1 MLKKM
6 GYGLILWVIPYVT
19 AIPLMGLVQT
29 DLIFFKTIMIV
40 EGAIVGG
47 VLSALYF
54 QGVTSQFLREGLITS
69 AVRLRVR
76 HMRFSSTC
84 SALIGVFCL
93 FILSGCLSPI
103 TLNRAVIAYDDAITE
118 TQSKQLLVNIARA
131 QHHQPIH
138 FTGVS
143 NVAATFD
150 FRFTAGAT
158 PALAGLASTQIL
170 PFISGSVAENPTIS
184 IAPIEGEEFTK
195 RLLTPFHESKLTLLL
210 RQGIDIDLLLRL
222 MAKEVRLKHSDEAV
236 AYRNDP
242 SDKVGYEMFRR
253 VVVHLSAIQDHNS
266 LYVEPLSIERSW
278 TIPADSVTA
287 EGFKALE
294 QEYQVVYNRQD
305 KTYTLQKQV
314 DGGTLIT
321 NYDPESLSPKERAR
335 LHDENVQGLPN
346 DVTFDIRPGHY
357 GGDWPLKGDFRLR
370 SFNAMLNFLGL
381 SIAEEPEYHVDK
393 DRRTPDVAENP
404 DKTMDLIVS
413 PSALSGLDL
422 AMKSHGHYY
431 AVNTT
436 GPQARWNRE
445 AFKLLSQL
453 FQMTVTEISRVGV
466 PSITIAK

>member
-1 MLKKM
+1 MKN
-6 GYGLILWVIPYVT
+6 
-19 AIPLMGLVQT
+19 
-29 DLIFFKTIMIV
+29 
-40 EGAIVGG
+40 
-47 VLSALYF
+47 
-54 QGVTSQFLREGLITS
+54 S
-69 AVRLRVR
+69 AV
-76 HMRFSSTC
+76 SSTWF
-84 SALIGVFCL
+84 SVGIVSCL
-93 FILSGCLSPI
+93 LALSGCLSPV
-103 TLNRAVIAYDDAITE
+103 TLTRAVIAYDEAITE
-118 TQSKQLLVNIARA
+118 SQSKQLLVNIARA

-158 PALAGLASTQIL
+158 PALTGDASRTIL
-170 PFISGSVAENPTIS
+170 PVIGGSVAENPTIS

-195 RLLTPFHESKLTLLL
+195 RLLTPFHEAKLTLLL

-222 MAKEVRLKHSDEAV
+222 MAKELRISHHDGAIV
-236 AYRNDP
+236 YRNNP
-242 SDKVGYEMFRR
+242 FDKVGYEMFRR
-253 VVVHLSAIQDHNS
+253 VVLHLSAIQDHNS

-287 EGFKALE
+287 EGFKTLE
-294 QEYQVVYNRQD
+294 QEYQVAYSAKD
-305 KTYTLQKQV
+305 KTFTLRKQIE
-314 DGGTLIT
+314 GGTLIT
-321 NYDPESLSPKERAR
+321 NYDPNLLSREERAR
-335 LHDENVQGLPN
+335 LQNENEQGLPH

-381 SIAEEPEYHVDK
+381 SLAEEPEYHVEK
-393 DRRTPDVAENP
+393 DRRTPEVMENP
-404 DKTMDLIVS
+404 VKTMDLILS
-413 PSALSGLDL
+413 PSAPSGLDL
-422 AMKSHGHYY
+422 AMKSHGSYY

-453 FQMTVTEISRVGV
+453 FQMTVTEIPRAGV

>member
-1 MLKKM
+1 MTSKVLPS
-6 GYGLILWVIPYVT
+6 LPI
-19 AIPLMGLVQT
+19 
-29 DLIFFKTIMIV
+29 IV
-40 EGAIVGG
+40 P
-47 VLSALYF
+47 
-54 QGVTSQFLREGLITS
+54 
-69 AVRLRVR
+69 
-76 HMRFSSTC
+76 
-84 SALIGVFCL
+84 ALINLTF
-93 FILSGCLSPI
+93 LSGCLSPV
-103 TLNRAVIAYDDAITE
+103 TLTRAVIAYDDAITE
-118 TQSKQLLVNIARA
+118 SQSKQLLLNIARA

-158 PALAGLASTQIL
+158 PALTGDASRTIL
-170 PFISGSVAENPTIS
+170 PVIGGSVAENPTIS

-195 RLLTPFHESKLTLLL
+195 RLLTPFNEAKLTLLL

-222 MAKEVRLKHSDEAV
+222 MAKELRISHTDGAV
-236 AYRNDP
+236 AYRNNP

-253 VVVHLSAIQDHNS
+253 VVLHLSAIQDHNS

-278 TIPADSVTA
+278 TIPADSITA

-294 QEYQVVYNRQD
+294 QDYQVTYNAPD
-305 KTYTLQKQV
+305 KTFTLRKQV
-314 DGGTLIT
+314 EGGTLIT
-321 NYDPESLSPKERAR
+321 NYDPNLLSGEERAR
-335 LHDENVQGLPN
+335 LQKANEQGLPH

-357 GGDWPLKGDFRLR
+357 GGDWTLKGDFRLR

-393 DRRTPDVAENP
+393 DSRTPEVAENP
-404 DKTMDLIVS
+404 VKTMDLVVS
-413 PSALSGLDL
+413 PSALSELDL
-422 AMKSHGHYY
+422 AMKSHGQYY

-453 FQMTVTEISRVGV
+453 FQMTVTEVPRAGV

>member
-1 MLKKM
+1 MRNS
-6 GYGLILWVIPYVT
+6 
-19 AIPLMGLVQT
+19 
-29 DLIFFKTIMIV
+29 F
-40 EGAIVGG
+40 
-47 VLSALYF
+47 VLSAW
-54 QGVTSQFLREGLITS
+54 
-69 AVRLRVR
+69 
-76 HMRFSSTC
+76 FSLGIVS
-84 SALIGVFCL
+84 CL
-93 FILSGCLSPI
+93 LLLSGCLSPI
-103 TLNRAVIAYDDAITE
+103 TLTRAVIAYDDAITE
-118 TQSKQLLVNIARA
+118 SQSKQMLENIARA

-150 FRFTAGAT
+150 FRFAAGAT

-170 PFISGSVAENPTIS
+170 PIIGGSVAENPTIS

-195 RLLTPFHESKLTLLL
+195 RLLTPFHEAKLTLLL

-222 MAKEVRLKHSDEAV
+222 MAKELWVSHRDSAI
-236 AYRNDP
+236 AYRNNP

-253 VVVHLSAIQDHNS
+253 VVLHLSAIQDHNS
-266 LYVEPLSIERSW
+266 LYVAPLSIERSW
-278 TIPADSVTA
+278 RIPADSVTA

-294 QEYQVVYNRQD
+294 QDYQVAYNAKD
-305 KTYTLQKQV
+305 KTFTLRKQV
-314 DGGTLIT
+314 EGGTLIT
-321 NYDPESLSPKERAR
+321 NYDPDSLSREERAR
-335 LHDENVQGLPN
+335 LQYEDEQGLMS

-393 DRRTPDVAENP
+393 DSRTSDVAENP
-404 DKTMDLIVS
+404 IKTIDLLVS
-413 PSALSGLDL
+413 PSAPPGLDL
-422 AMKSHGHYY
+422 AMKSHGNYY
-431 AVNTT
+431 AVNTN

-453 FQMTVTEISRVGV
+453 FQMTVTEIPRAGV